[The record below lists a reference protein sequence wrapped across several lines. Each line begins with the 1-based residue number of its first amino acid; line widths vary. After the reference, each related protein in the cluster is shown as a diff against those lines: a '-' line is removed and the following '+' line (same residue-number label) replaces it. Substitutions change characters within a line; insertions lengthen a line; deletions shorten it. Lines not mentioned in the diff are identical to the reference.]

1 MARINTNV
9 PSVIGTANLGR
20 TNAELDLRLER
31 LSTGIRINRGRDD
44 PAGLIVSERLATDIN
59 GIQQAIENAERA
71 GSVIATTEASLAE
84 INSLLNDIKALMVEA
99 ANTGANS
106 PEERDANQL
115 QIDSA
120 IESITRISNTTIFGG
135 SRLLDGSLDYTLS
148 GLASSTISKAQIFGA
163 SFVGSETL
171 SVNVDVVQ
179 SAQKGN
185 LFLNGNTGATSN
197 GALLS
202 STTLQIKGGRGV
214 QEVSFTSGTSLT
226 SVAAAVNQLTQLTG
240 VTASLID
247 STDSTVGLVFSSEGY
262 GSGDFVSVQ
271 RVGGPPSGQDPFTV
285 YKFDSNANSPA
296 LGAAFPW
303 AGVGTTLVEGTRDE
317 GRDVAALINGNL
329 ATGEGL
335 DVSINSPSLALEL
348 QLEESYA
355 IDPTLTADTFYIT
368 GGGSLFQIGPDINA
382 PQQVSIGIQST
393 AAANLGG
400 TLVDGNLA
408 FLSSLKKGSQNSIK
422 TSVSRG
428 DFTAAQDILDTAIDE
443 ISILRGRLGAF
454 ERNVL
459 DTSSRSMQTAFENL
473 TASRS
478 RIRDADFAAETSEL
492 TRAQILQSSGTTVLA
507 LANQRAQSVLQL
519 LG

>member
-9 PSVIGTANLGR
+9 PSVIATSNLGR

-44 PAGLIVSERLATDIN
+44 PAGLIVSERLATDLN
-59 GIQQAIENAERA
+59 GIEQAIDNAERA
-71 GSVIATTEASLAE
+71 SSVIATTEGALAE

-120 IESITRISNTTIFGG
+120 IESITRISNTSTFGG

-148 GLASSTISKAQIFGA
+148 GLSTSTISKAQIFGA

-179 SAQKGN
+179 SAQRGS
-185 LFLNGNTGATSN
+185 LFLNGNNGATN
-197 GALLS
+197 GGVLLS
-202 STTLQIKGGRGV
+202 STTLQIKGSRGV

-226 SVAAAVNQLTQLTG
+226 AVAAAVNQLTQLTG
-240 VTASLID
+240 IQASLID
-247 STDSTVGLVFSSEGY
+247 STDSAVGLVFNSSGY
-262 GSGDFVSVQ
+262 GSGDFVSVT
-271 RVGGPPSGQDPFTV
+271 RIGGPPSGSDPFDLF
-285 YKFDSNANSPA
+285 KIDSDANAPA
-296 LGAAFPW
+296 LDASFPW
-303 AGVGTTLVEGTRDE
+303 GSVGSLLVAATRDE

-355 IDPTLTADTFYIT
+355 TGPNLTADTFYIT

-382 PQQVSIGIQST
+382 LQQVSLGIQST
-393 AAANLGG
+393 ASANLGG

-408 FLSSLKKGSQNSIK
+408 FLSSLKKGSENGIESN
-422 TSVSRG
+422 VSRG

-459 DTSSRSMQTAFENL
+459 ATSSRSMQTAFENL

-492 TRAQILQSSGTTVLA
+492 TRAQILQSSGTTVLG